1 MNNKTPKNWITCKI
15 SDLCDFQN
23 GYAFNSNDYVE
34 NGIPIIRMSNISVDG
49 NLNLTPENTKYYQ
62 TEKAETLKKYIL
74 NKNDV
79 VMAMTDM
86 TKDMGII
93 GKTAIIDEDN
103 RYLLNQRVGRLTIK
117 NSKVLDYKYL
127 HRYTNS
133 PLFLNYA
140 KQQCSGGVQL
150 NLSTKAIL
158 EHKMILPPTI
168 QEQQEIAQVLDTM
181 SDIIRLREECISHAQ
196 DLIPAL
202 FQEMFKEINK
212 YNIDVRQLVNMGIIE
227 KPLDGN
233 HGELHPKASD
243 YVSQG
248 IPFVMASDLINGKV
262 DIYNCNFISEEQA
275 KTLRK
280 GFAKKDDVLIS
291 HKGTIGRTAIVQD
304 IDTDYIVLT
313 PQVTYY
319 RILDDSR
326 INKYFLKSYFDS
338 TYFQNILLSKAQKG
352 ATRAYVG
359 ITEQLSLPIY
369 LPDIKQQEQ
378 FANKVREINSYIEE
392 QQEELKNAKQM
403 FQSLLHHAFTGEL
416 TRRAYGKD

>member
-202 FQEMFKEINK
+202 FQEMFGDIHNNKTNSQIVKLGDVADFIRGPFGGSLKKEIFVNEGYLVYEQYHAINNDFNFARYFIDEQK
-212 YNIDVRQLVNMGIIE
+212 YKEMQRFSVKAGDLLISCSGTMGKIAIIPDNYKKGIINQALLKLTVNPEYLNNIFLKNLLLTDYYQKNYFKDQPGAAIQNVRSVKVLKNIDIIL
-227 KPLDGN
+227 P
-233 HGELHPKASD
+233 S
-243 YVSQG
+243 
-248 IPFVMASDLINGKV
+248 
-262 DIYNCNFISEEQA
+262 
-275 KTLRK
+275 
-280 GFAKKDDVLIS
+280 
-291 HKGTIGRTAIVQD
+291 
-304 IDTDYIVLT
+304 
-313 PQVTYY
+313 
-319 RILDDSR
+319 
-326 INKYFLKSYFDS
+326 
-338 TYFQNILLSKAQKG
+338 
-352 ATRAYVG
+352 
-359 ITEQLSLPIY
+359 LSLQ
-369 LPDIKQQEQ
+369 KQFVQK
-378 FANKVREINSYIEE
+378 AIEIESYIEE
-392 QQEELKNAKQM
+392 QQEELENAKQM

-416 TRRAYGKD
+416 TRRAYGKI

>member
-1 MNNKTPKNWITCKI
+1 MNKEAPKGWKSNKLTNICLIKGGKRLPKGETLSDIPTSHPYIRVTDFERYSVNLDNIKYITDEIYNVIKNYTI
-15 SDLCDFQN
+15 SSDDLYISIAGSTGMIGTIPEKLN
-23 GYAFNSNDYVE
+23 GA
-34 NGIPIIRMSNISVDG
+34 
-49 NLNLTPENTKYYQ
+49 NLTENAAKIVIKNQNIIDKNYLKYY
-62 TEKAETLKKYIL
+62 L
-74 NKNDV
+74 N
-79 VMAMTDM
+79 
-86 TKDMGII
+86 
-93 GKTAIIDEDN
+93 
-103 RYLLNQRVGRLTIK
+103 
-117 NSKVLDYKYL
+117 S
-127 HRYTNS
+127 S
-133 PLFLNYA
+133 
-140 KQQCSGGVQL
+140 
-150 NLSTKAIL
+150 
-158 EHKMILPPTI
+158 TI
-168 QEQQEIAQVLDTM
+168 QQQIKELTVGVGVPKLALNRIEGINIVYPNTIAEQREIAQVLDTM

-392 QQEELKNAKQM
+392 QQEELENAKQM

-416 TRRAYGKD
+416 TRRAYGN

>member
-1 MNNKTPKNWITCKI
+1 MFKT
-15 SDLCDFQN
+15 
-23 GYAFNSNDYVE
+23 FNLGDVCSIE
-34 NGIPIIRMSNISVDG
+34 SGSRGKGGASTLGIPSIGGEQISSAG
-49 NLNLTPENTKYYQ
+49 YIL
-62 TEKAETLKKYIL
+62 TEKMKYITEEHFKKMKQGIL
-74 NKNDV
+74 KPGDILLV
-79 VMAMTDM
+79 
-86 TKDMGII
+86 KDGAKTGKCAFYRNEYKEAAVNEHVFILRANNIILPRLLYYVISSDKFQSKIKSSIKGII
-93 GKTAIIDEDN
+93 GGIN
-103 RYLLNQRVGRLTIK
+103 LSIK
-117 NSKVLDYKYL
+117 N
-127 HRYTNS
+127 
-133 PLFLNYA
+133 
-140 KQQCSGGVQL
+140 
-150 NLSTKAIL
+150 L
-158 EHKMILPPTI
+158 EIYIPDTLA
-168 QEQQEIAQVLDTM
+168 EQQEIVHVLDTM

-416 TRRAYGKD
+416 TRRAYGEN

>member
-1 MNNKTPKNWITCKI
+1 MFEKLKGALDYIKGKKPTLVEYSNEDTLPYLSAEYLRNNKLESYVDKKNIDSKYHCN
-15 SDLCDFQN
+15 SDDLLIIWD
-23 GYAFNSNDYVE
+23 GSNSGEVFMGKP
-34 NGIPIIRMSNISVDG
+34 GILSSTMAKLNIKD
-49 NLNLTPENTKYYQ
+49 
-62 TEKAETLKKYIL
+62 KKYTNKYLYYFLKQKFSIL
-74 NKNDV
+74 NEKV
-79 VMAMTDM
+79 TGA
-86 TKDMGII
+86 
-93 GKTAIIDEDN
+93 AIPHLN
-103 RYLLNQRVGRLTIK
+103 RA
-117 NSKVLDYKYL
+117 VLE
-127 HRYTNS
+127 
-133 PLFLNYA
+133 
-140 KQQCSGGVQL
+140 
-150 NLSTKAIL
+150 NLEIYSAT
-158 EHKMILPPTI
+158 
-168 QEQQEIAQVLDTM
+168 QSEQQEIVQVLDTM

-196 DLIPAL
+196 ALIPAL

-392 QQEELKNAKQM
+392 QQEELENAKQM

-416 TRRAYGKD
+416 TRRAYGND

>member
-1 MNNKTPKNWITCKI
+1 MFQKI
-15 SDLCDFQN
+15 KLGKVCTIES
-23 GYAFNSNDYVE
+23 GSREKGGAIST
-34 NGIPIIRMSNISVDG
+34 GIPSIGGEQINANGEISI
-49 NLNLTPENTKYYQ
+49 NKM
-62 TEKAETLKKYIL
+62 KYISEEHYSKMRQGIL
-74 NKNDV
+74 VQGDV
-79 VMAMTDM
+79 LIV
-86 TKDMGII
+86 KDGATT
-93 GKTAIIDEDN
+93 GKTAFYEGNFEKAAINEHVFILRAN
-103 RYLLNQRVGRLTIK
+103 NNILPRLLYYVVISDK
-117 NSKVLDYKYL
+117 
-127 HRYTNS
+127 
-133 PLFLNYA
+133 F
-140 KQQCSGGVQL
+140 QQKIQTMKKGLIGGI
-150 NLSTKAIL
+150 NLSI
-158 EHKMILPPTI
+158 ENIEINIPNGI
-168 QEQQEIAQVLDTM
+168 QEQEEIIQVLDTM

-392 QQEELKNAKQM
+392 QQEELENAKQM

-416 TRRAYGKD
+416 TRKKYGGGN

>member
-1 MNNKTPKNWITCKI
+1 MNNNVPKNW
-15 SDLCDFQN
+15 
-23 GYAFNSNDYVE
+23 
-34 NGIPIIRMSNISVDG
+34 
-49 NLNLTPENTKYYQ
+49 
-62 TEKAETLKKYIL
+62 EKVKLKKYIEIIRGVNYKSNEAYDYKDDNTTGIL
-74 NKNDV
+74 RANNISNNGTLNFEKIIYVDNKN
-79 VMAMTDM
+79 
-86 TKDMGII
+86 
-93 GKTAIIDEDN
+93 
-103 RYLLNQRVGRLTIK
+103 IK
-117 NSKVLDYKYL
+117 NEQIIKKGDIIIAMSSGSKDLVGKAAQARQDLNFAFGAFCGVVRPKNINSDFLGFYFLTDYYRNKI
-127 HRYTNS
+127 S
-133 PLFLNYA
+133 E
-140 KQQCSGGVQL
+140 
-150 NLSTKAIL
+150 LSTGININNLRKEYIENL
-158 EHKMILPPTI
+158 DIMVPLNPKE
-168 QEQQEIAQVLDTM
+168 QEEIVLVLGAM
-181 SDIIRLREECISHAQ
+181 SDIIRLREKCISHAQ
-196 DLIPAL
+196 TLIPAL

-392 QQEELKNAKQM
+392 QQEELKYAKQM

-416 TRRAYGKD
+416 TRHKFGGDANG